1 MMVASVG
8 YVNHSTIDNVTDF
21 SYNILAIEG
30 RDVTPDSPLPR
41 PSSGVS
47 IYSERML
54 FFQAITCVFDNNGF
68 IGERCECLRK
78 LSLQPPSGAPL
89 GSLLP
94 EWCFARL
101 TI

>member
-1 MMVASVG
+1 MMVAPVG

-21 SYNILAIEG
+21 LYNVLAIE
-30 RDVTPDSPLPR
+30 RHDVTPDSPLPC

-47 IYSERML
+47 IYSEVML
-54 FFQAITCVFDNNGF
+54 FCQVIACVFHNAGF

-89 GSLLP
+89 GSPRP
-94 EWCFARL
+94 ERWFARL